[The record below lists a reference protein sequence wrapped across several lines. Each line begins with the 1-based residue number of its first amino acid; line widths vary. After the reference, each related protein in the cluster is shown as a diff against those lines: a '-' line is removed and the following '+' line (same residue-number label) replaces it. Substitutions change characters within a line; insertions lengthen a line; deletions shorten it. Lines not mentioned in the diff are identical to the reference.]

1 MGLRNA
7 GNQRKKEKTHP
18 QAGNE
23 KVKAL
28 LNSAGHKIRPS
39 RDHSSHGQVA
49 GLHDCTGTEWLCTF
63 FCKPQQSFVNP
74 VTGVHTQNIERAWS
88 AYKSKVWRLRGN
100 RTERTL
106 KSHLSFI
113 EWTHWF
119 ANNHKD
125 APIGRL
131 LHGIHHLFNWRG
143 WSSLPCGHL
152 P

>member
-18 QAGNE
+18 QAGDE

-63 FCKPQQSFVNP
+63 FCKPQP
-74 VTGVHTQNIERAWS
+74 VIRQPSHRSPYQNIERAWS
-88 AYKSKVWRLRGN
+88 AYKSKVWRLPGN
-100 RTERTL
+100 LTERTL

-113 EWTHWF
+113 E
-119 ANNHKD
+119 
-125 APIGRL
+125 
-131 LHGIHHLFNWRG
+131 
-143 WSSLPCGHL
+143 
-152 P
+152 